1 MQLWARVFVFQVILF
16 NVGLDDSSLN
26 KVLNSSILFL
36 IYSGA

>member
-1 MQLWARVFVFQVILF
+1 MQLCSKAFQIIIF
-16 NVGLDDSSLN
+16 NMGPDYGSLN